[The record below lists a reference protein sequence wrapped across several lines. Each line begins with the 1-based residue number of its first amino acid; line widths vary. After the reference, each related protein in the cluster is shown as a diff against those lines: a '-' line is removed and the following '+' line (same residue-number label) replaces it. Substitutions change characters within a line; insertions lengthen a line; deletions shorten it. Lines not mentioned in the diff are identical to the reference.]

1 MRQISIHN
9 LKDTDITT
17 DELYALRK
25 ASFEQWK
32 DEGLYVYMASESVF
46 ATYLKDK
53 VVFVAQDAAT
63 GELLAMHTLRLNRK
77 RGCAAGA
84 NLAVAPS
91 AKHEGIASRLLQE
104 EVSRLRHRGYRYL
117 VGSTGIPA
125 VWSVRWHLKNGYRIV
140 EYKRS
145 ERENYPSYVFR
156 KQFAT
161 DVRHHPADL
170 FWLPCLAPVTAR
182 LHYAASWF
190 ITRVCKTSQGR
201 LTPLGRLAQRL
212 RVAWSN

>member
-9 LKDTDITT
+9 LKETDITPE
-17 DELYALRK
+17 ELYALRK
-25 ASFEQWK
+25 ASFEQWH
-32 DEGLYVYMASESVF
+32 DEGLRVSMADESVF
-46 ATYLKDK
+46 SQYLKDK

-77 RGCAAGA
+77 RGSAAGA
-84 NLAVAPS
+84 NLAVAPA

-104 EVSRLRHRGYRYL
+104 EVSRLQQKGYRYL

-140 EYKRS
+140 GYKRS

-161 DVRHHPADL
+161 DIRHHPSDI
-170 FWLPCLAPVTAR
+170 FWLSSIAPVTAR
-182 LHYAASWF
+182 LHYAASWVVTH
-190 ITRVCKTSQGR
+190 ICKTSQGR
-201 LTPLGRLAQRL
+201 LTLLGRLAQRL
-212 RVAWSN
+212 RAALRN